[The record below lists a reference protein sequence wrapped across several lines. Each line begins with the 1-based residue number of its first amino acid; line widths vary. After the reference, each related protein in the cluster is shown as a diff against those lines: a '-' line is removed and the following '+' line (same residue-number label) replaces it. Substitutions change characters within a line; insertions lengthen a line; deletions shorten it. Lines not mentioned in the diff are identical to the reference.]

1 MDEIALEAQGRMNK
15 TIDALR
21 GNLST
26 LRTGRASPA
35 IVAGVE
41 IDYYGSMT
49 PISQIS
55 SITIPEPRQLLIKPY
70 DKNDVKAI
78 VSAINASNLGLNP
91 INEGTV
97 VRLIIPALTQDRRIE
112 ITKQAKKYGEEAKV
126 AIRNI
131 RRDYMDL
138 VKEDDIMK
146 HKMHTE
152 SYEIT
157 KENADIINQAIDEKR
172 RVICVGTTSL
182 RTLEANITKYGEFKS
197 TIEET
202 GIFIYPPYQF
212 KSADALITNFHL
224 PKSTLIMLVSAF
236 SSIDI
241 IKNAYYHAQKEK
253 YKFFSFGDAM
263 FLTDEE
269 EL

>member
-15 TIDALR
+15 TIDNLR
-21 GNLST
+21 GSLAT

-91 INEGTV
+91 INEGLV
-97 VRLIIPALTQDRRIE
+97 IRLIIPALTQERRVE
-112 ITKQAKKYGEEAKV
+112 ISKQARKYGEEAKV

-131 RRDYMDL
+131 RREYMEI
-138 VKEDDIMK
+138 VKEDDSISEDYQK
-146 HKMHTE
+146 R
-152 SYEIT
+152 IID
-157 KENADIINQAIDEKR
+157 DIEK
-172 RVICVGTTSL
+172 VTG
-182 RTLEANITKYGEFKS
+182 EA
-197 TIEET
+197 
-202 GIFIYPPYQF
+202 
-212 KSADALITNFHL
+212 
-224 PKSTLIMLVSAF
+224 
-236 SSIDI
+236 
-241 IKNAYYHAQKEK
+241 IKNIDTTVAEKEK
-253 YKFFSFGDAM
+253 EIM
-263 FLTDEE
+263 TI
-269 EL
+269 

>member
-21 GNLST
+21 SNLST

-138 VKEDDIMK
+138 VKEDDSMSEDYQK
-146 HKMHTE
+146 RVTD
-152 SYEIT
+152 
-157 KENADIINQAIDEKR
+157 DIQKVTDE
-172 RVICVGTTSL
+172 
-182 RTLEANITKYGEFKS
+182 A
-197 TIEET
+197 
-202 GIFIYPPYQF
+202 
-212 KSADALITNFHL
+212 
-224 PKSTLIMLVSAF
+224 
-236 SSIDI
+236 
-241 IKNAYYHAQKEK
+241 IKNIDNVVSEKEK
-253 YKFFSFGDAM
+253 EIM
-263 FLTDEE
+263 TI
-269 EL
+269 